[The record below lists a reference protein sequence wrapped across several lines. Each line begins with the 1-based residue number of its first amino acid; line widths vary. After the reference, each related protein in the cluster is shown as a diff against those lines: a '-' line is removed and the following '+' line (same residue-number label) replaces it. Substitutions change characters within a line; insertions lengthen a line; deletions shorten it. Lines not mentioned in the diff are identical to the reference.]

1 VSQLS
6 FEELLQKYINQTCS
20 PAEVDELFAM
30 VENGGAGVAGNEL
43 LKQHFQKGLQPTGYT
58 DDALR
63 QRLQSRFE
71 LVKKQ
76 IAGEEPA
83 AKSRNLVWRWMAAAA
98 IIVLTGCGIWYWLL
112 TQNHAIPTSHQQ
124 AEVQPGSDRAILTLA
139 DGKTISLDSSIHG
152 TIGRQGQTDI
162 NQRGGQL
169 IYDASKAPSDAEIY
183 NTLSTPRGGQ
193 YQLTLPDGSK
203 VWLNAASSIRFS
215 AMFNDSAR
223 VVYITGEVYFEV
235 TPSISLKGRVKGEK
249 IPFIVK
255 LPPSFGGAGGGPGA
269 QINVTGTHFNVNA
282 YEDEPFI
289 ATTLLE
295 GSVKV
300 MKCATANGKRQSA
313 FARASADKTAKN
325 AEPSVDLK
333 PGEQAILARAS
344 SPRLRNATDG
354 QALTIDHS
362 PNLEQVM
369 AWKNGLFSFDGVE
382 LKTMMR
388 QLSRWYD
395 VDVTFAPGAPVT
407 ELFNGAIQRSL
418 QLSQVLTGM
427 DAMGIHVKR
436 EGKQLIVMP

>member
-20 PAEVDELFAM
+20 PAEVDELFGM
-30 VENGGAGVAGNEL
+30 VERGEAGAAGNEL
-43 LKQHFQKGLQPTGYT
+43 LKQHFQQGLQPTGYT
-58 DDALR
+58 NDAMR
-63 QRLQSRFE
+63 QRLQTRFE
-71 LVKKQ
+71 LVKQK
-76 IAGEEPA
+76 IADEEPA
-83 AKSRNLVWRWMAAAA
+83 PKRRLLIGRWMAAAA
-98 IIVLTGCGIWYWLL
+98 IIVLVGCGIWYWVL
-112 TQNHAIPTSHQQ
+112 TEKHTLPASHQE
-124 AEVQPGSDRAILTLA
+124 AEVQPGSDKAVLTLA

-162 NQRGGQL
+162 NQRGAQL
-169 IYDASKAPSDAEIY
+169 IYDASKAPSGAEMY

-203 VWLNAASSIRFS
+203 VWLNAASSIRFP
-215 AMFNDSAR
+215 AVFNDSAR

-235 TPSISLKGRVKGEK
+235 TPSISPKGGVQGQK

-255 LPPSFGGAGGGPGA
+255 ILPSFGGAGGGPGA
-269 QINVTGTHFNVNA
+269 EIKVLGTHFNVNA
-282 YEDEPFI
+282 YEDEETI
-289 ATTLLE
+289 KTTLLQ

-300 MKCATANGKRQSA
+300 VKSE
-313 FARASADKTAKN
+313 TAKD
-325 AEPSVDLK
+325 AELAVILK
-333 PGEQAILARAS
+333 PGEQAALARAN
-344 SPRLRNATDG
+344 SPRHG
-354 QALTIDHS
+354 GHALTIDHS
-362 PNLEQVM
+362 PNMEQVI
-369 AWKNGLFSFDGVE
+369 AWKNGLFRFDGVE

-436 EGKQLIVMP
+436 EGKRLIVMP

>member
-6 FEELLQKYINQTCS
+6 FEELLKKYINQACS
-20 PAEVDELFAM
+20 PAEVDELFGM
-30 VENGGAGVAGNEL
+30 VERGEAGVAGNEL
-43 LKQHFQKGLQPTGYT
+43 LKQHFQQGLQPTGYT
-58 DDALR
+58 NDALR

-71 LVKKQ
+71 FVKQQ
-76 IAGEEPA
+76 IADEERAPKRRYLIGRLA
-83 AKSRNLVWRWMAAAA
+83 AAAA
-98 IIVLTGCGIWYWLL
+98 IIILVGCGIWYWVL
-112 TQNHAIPTSHQQ
+112 TEKHPLSASHQET
-124 AEVQPGSDRAILTLA
+124 EVQPGGDKAVLTLA
-139 DGKTISLDSSIHG
+139 DGKTITLDSSTHG

-169 IYDASKAPSDAEIY
+169 IYDASKAPSGAQIY

-203 VWLNAASSIRFS
+203 VWLNAASSIRFP
-215 AMFNDSAR
+215 AVFNDSAR

-235 TPSISLKGRVKGEK
+235 SRQTGKSGKRISFEVIIPPHLGRPGEAIK
-249 IPFIVK
+249 V
-255 LPPSFGGAGGGPGA
+255 L
-269 QINVTGTHFNVNA
+269 GTHFNVNA
-282 YEDEPFI
+282 YDDEDAI
-289 ATTLLE
+289 RTTLLE

-300 MKCATANGKRQSA
+300 VKRQSTSA
-313 FARASADKTAKN
+313 KASADKPAKD
-325 AEPSVDLK
+325 AELSVVLK
-333 PGEQAILARAS
+333 PGEQAALS
-344 SPRLRNATDG
+344 GTHSP
-354 QALTIDHS
+354 LTIHHS
-362 PNLEQVM
+362 PDLEQVI
-369 AWKNGLFSFDGVE
+369 AWKNGLFRFDGVE

-436 EGKQLIVMP
+436 EGKRLIVMP

>member
-1 VSQLS
+1 MSQPS

-30 VENGGAGVAGNEL
+30 VEKGEAGAAGNEL
-43 LKQHFQKGLQPTGYT
+43 LKQHFQQGLQPTGYT
-58 DDALR
+58 NDALR

-71 LVKKQ
+71 LVKQ
-76 IAGEEPA
+76 QLAEEQPTP
-83 AKSRNLVWRWMAAAA
+83 KRRSLVWRWMAAAA
-98 IIVLTGCGIWYWLL
+98 IIVLAGCSIWYWLL
-112 TQNHAIPTSHQQ
+112 TQNHAASKIHQE
-124 AEVQPGSDRAILTLA
+124 AEVQPGSDRAVLTLA

-152 TIGRQGQTDI
+152 TIGREGQTDI

-169 IYDASKAPSDAEIY
+169 IYDASKASSGAEIY

-203 VWLNAASSIRFS
+203 VWLNAASSIRFP
-215 AMFNDSAR
+215 AVFNDTAR

-235 TPSISLKGRVKGEK
+235 TPSISPKGGGKK
-249 IPFIVK
+249 NPFIVNV
-255 LPPSFGGAGGGPGA
+255 LPSFGGAGGGLA
-269 QINVTGTHFNVNA
+269 IKVLGTHFNVNA
-282 YEDEPFI
+282 YEDEKI
-289 ATTLLE
+289 ITTTLLE
-295 GSVKV
+295 GKV
-300 MKCATANGKRQSA
+300 RVSQPAIGPASKGEQS
-313 FARASADKTAKN
+313 AKN

-333 PGEQAILARAS
+333 SGEQAVLSRAH
-344 SPRLRNATDG
+344 SPRLRNASDG

-369 AWKNGLFSFDGVE
+369 AWKNGLFRFDGVE
-382 LKTMMR
+382 LSTVMR
-388 QLSRWYD
+388 QLARWYD
-395 VDVTFAPGAPVT
+395 VEVLYAPGAPMF

-436 EGKQLIVMP
+436 QGKRLIVMP

>member
-30 VENGGAGVAGNEL
+30 VERGETGAAGKEL
-43 LKQHFQKGLQPTGYT
+43 LQQHFQQGLQPTGYT
-58 DDALR
+58 NDALR

-71 LVKKQ
+71 LVKQQ
-76 IAGEEPA
+76 IADEESTP
-83 AKSRNLVWRWMAAAA
+83 KRRSLLWRWMAAAA
-98 IIVLTGCGIWYWLL
+98 IIVLVGCGIWYWML
-112 TQNHAIPTSHQQ
+112 TEKHVLPVSYQE
-124 AEVQPGSDRAILTLA
+124 AEVQPGSDKAVLTLA
-139 DGKTISLDSSIHG
+139 DGKTISLDSSTQG
-152 TIGRQGQTDI
+152 TIGRQGQTSI

-169 IYDASKAPSDAEIY
+169 IYDASKAPSGAEIY

-203 VWLNAASSIRFS
+203 VWLNAASSIRFP
-215 AMFNDSAR
+215 AVFNDSAR

-235 TPSISLKGRVKGEK
+235 TPSSTPPAGGGVKGNK
-249 IPFIVK
+249 IPFIVNV
-255 LPPSFGGAGGGPGA
+255 LPSFGGAGGGPGA
-269 QINVTGTHFNVNA
+269 EIKVLGTHFNVNA
-282 YEDEPFI
+282 YGDEDAI
-289 ATTLLE
+289 RTTLLE
-295 GSVKV
+295 GQVRVAKRE
-300 MKCATANGKRQSA
+300 TANGKRQTEEESELA
-313 FARASADKTAKN
+313 
-325 AEPSVDLK
+325 VILK
-333 PGEQAILARAS
+333 PGEQAALTRTN
-344 SPRLRNATDG
+344 SP
-354 QALTIDHS
+354 LTIDHS

-369 AWKNGLFSFDGVE
+369 AWKNGLFRFDGVE

-395 VDVTFAPGAPVT
+395 VDITFAPGAPVT

-436 EGKQLIVMP
+436 EGKRLIVIP